1 MTQKRGCVGA
11 WLMGFCLAS
20 SVGDSSL
27 VDPLS
32 VSLHLRTGLLAGRLG
47 RTSFYHPEITCF
59 PSVKYLKRTGCIPS
73 LPPHPVGQVSRAV
86 KLVFEGLRRVPVS

>member
-32 VSLHLRTGLLAGRLG
+32 VSLHLKTGLLAGRLG
-47 RTSFYHPEITCF
+47 RTGLYHPEITCF
-59 PSVKYLKRTGCIPS
+59 PSVEYLKRTGCIPS
-73 LPPHPVGQVSRAV
+73 LPPHPVGQVSRAE
-86 KLVFEGLRRVPVS
+86 KLVLRVCTGSPIS